1 MPADDLTDVDLV
13 PGRGGGPRPASE
25 AHGCGA
31 RLRARGVAPDHRRSS
46 HGPSIQNP
54 NMIHSTG
61 VPEWQ
66 ILIWIVAIAAV
77 DLMPV
82 PTTMSSVAFSLSFPI
97 ELSVALLFPVPL
109 AALIALIGT
118 SDKREFRGEL
128 PFLKGLF
135 IRAQIAGAV
144 ICESVVIKLVVP
156 SVGRDRQPRLR
167 ELGERGVP
175 HEHPAC
181 CARRVLRLDR
191 RVHAST
197 CCSSPGTTTSRS
209 TRARCGSSARC
220 TRACSA
226 SS

>member
-13 PGRGGGPRPASE
+13 PGKVADPAPPVERTVAVRVYEFAVSLPIIGFI
-25 AHGCGA
+25 AWSFIQHPDLIHGTNGIP
-31 RLRARGVAPDHRRSS
+31 G
-46 HGPSIQNP
+46 
-54 NMIHSTG
+54 
-61 VPEWQ
+61 WQ

-144 ICESVVIKLVVP
+144 ICESVVIKLVYPQWDRIANPAGWVP
-156 SVGRDRQPRLR
+156 
-167 ELGERGVP
+167 
-175 HEHPAC
+175 
-181 CARRVLRLDR
+181 
-191 RVHAST
+191 
-197 CCSSPGTTTSRS
+197 TTI
-209 TRARCGSSARC
+209 
-220 TRACSA
+220 
-226 SS
+226 

>member
-13 PGRGGGPRPASE
+13 PGQVADPAPRVK
-25 AHGCGA
+25 
-31 RLRARGVAPDHRRSS
+31 RTVAVRVYELAVSLPIIGFIAWSFV
-46 HGPSIQNP
+46 QNP

-144 ICESVVIKLVVP
+144 ICESVVIKLVYP
-156 SVGRDRQPRLR
+156 QWDRIAN
-167 ELGERGVP
+167 
-175 HEHPAC
+175 PAC
-181 CARRVLRLDR
+181 ANSESAVCHTNIPRVALAVFCARP
-191 RVHAST
+191 AAPSP
-197 CCSSPGTTTSRS
+197 SPGP
-209 TRARCGSSARC
+209 
-220 TRACSA
+220 
-226 SS
+226 